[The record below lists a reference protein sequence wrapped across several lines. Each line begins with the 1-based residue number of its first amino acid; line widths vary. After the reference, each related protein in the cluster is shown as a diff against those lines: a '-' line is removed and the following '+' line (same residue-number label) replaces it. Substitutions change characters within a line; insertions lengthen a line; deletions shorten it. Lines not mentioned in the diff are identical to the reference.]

1 MSLAAVRVCGDGA
14 ERLETRAGLPR
25 VGAVARVERAVVQ
38 EPLDLVAQL
47 AQPLRRSGVSLHA
60 RESNQRGAKM
70 EEGPPSFN
78 SEAEA
83 ARSTRP
89 KRRATDQSAV
99 AAMLLLLA
107 DALLSTSTGT
117 FLLLLSRPRN

>member
-70 EEGPPSFN
+70 EGRQAAGAGGRREAPGFCPPPPSAPASFV
-78 SEAEA
+78 
-83 ARSTRP
+83 
-89 KRRATDQSAV
+89 SAPS
-99 AAMLLLLA
+99 APL
-107 DALLSTSTGT
+107 
-117 FLLLLSRPRN
+117 R